1 MANIYNEK
9 AWIRYSQMPHKDIA
23 EIDASK
29 VQENL
34 QFLDQKLELAQRKLS
49 MFDFY
54 QITTYVSNGNDYQ
67 TAVDKLEPNT
77 SLVCTESFVA
87 NNKNFGRGD
96 IVYKYE
102 NGSVEHIRAERAGI
116 YAPIE
121 LIPILDEKTKK
132 PTGNYN
138 IKYQYFN
145 YEPTENSSTAEN
157 GKAKFAKEIIFPIQ
171 ETSSKGIYSEQQEVS
186 SGTITFKKAF
196 STDGKTIIKP
206 FIRFY
211 DERGEEVYWDYQLV
225 DKSEDNTQYQI
236 SNIPGIV
243 KMVLIK

>member
-9 AWIRYSQMPHKDIA
+9 AWIKYSQMPHKDI
-23 EIDASK
+23 EKIDASK
-29 VQENL
+29 IQENL
-34 QFLDQKLELAQRKLS
+34 EFLDQKLELAQRKLS

-121 LIPILDEKTKK
+121 LTKDSNS
-132 PTGNYN
+132 NYN
-138 IKYQYFN
+138 IKYRYYS

-186 SGTITFKKAF
+186 GGTITFKKVF
-196 STDGKTIIKP
+196 STAGKTIIKP

-211 DERGEEVYWDYQLV
+211 DKWGEEVYWDYQLV
-225 DKSEDNTQYQI
+225 DNSEDNTQYQI
-236 SNIPGIV
+236 SSIPGII

>member
-9 AWIRYSQMPHKDIA
+9 AWIRYSQMPHKEA
-23 EIDASK
+23 AKVSEIQA
-29 VQENL
+29 NL
-34 QFLDQKLELAQRKLS
+34 EFLDQKLELAQRKLS

-121 LIPILDEKTKK
+121 LAKGLDN
-132 PTGNYN
+132 NYT
-138 IKYQYFN
+138 IKYRYYS
-145 YEPTENSSTAEN
+145 YEPTIESSIAE
-157 GKAKFAKEIIFPIQ
+157 GGVAKFAKEINFPI
-171 ETSSKGIYSEQQEVS
+171 ETTNSKKIYSEQQKVS
-186 SGTITFKKAF
+186 SGTITFQKVF

-225 DKSEDNTQYQI
+225 DNSKDNTQYQI

>member
-9 AWIRYSQMPHKDIA
+9 AWIRYSQMPHKEA
-23 EIDASK
+23 AKVSEIQA
-29 VQENL
+29 NL
-34 QFLDQKLELAQRKLS
+34 EFLDQKLELAQRKLS

-67 TAVDKLEPNT
+67 TAVDKLESNT

-121 LIPILDEKTKK
+121 LTKDSNS
-132 PTGNYN
+132 NYN
-138 IKYQYFN
+138 IKYRYYS

-171 ETSSKGIYSEQQEVS
+171 GTSSKGIYSEQQEVS
-186 SGTITFKKAF
+186 GGTITFKKVF
-196 STDGKTIIKP
+196 NTDGKTIIKP

-211 DERGEEVYWDYQLV
+211 DKWGEEVYWDYQLI
-225 DKSEDNTQYQI
+225 DNPDNTNQYKI
-236 SNIPGIV
+236 DNIPGIV
-243 KMVLIK
+243 AIVLIK

>member
-9 AWIRYSQMPHKDIA
+9 AWIRYSQMPHKDIKK
-23 EIDASK
+23 IDASQI
-29 VQENL
+29 QENL

-54 QITTYVSNGNDYQ
+54 QITTYVSNGSDYQ

-121 LIPILDEKTKK
+121 LAKGLDN
-132 PTGNYN
+132 NYT
-138 IKYQYFN
+138 IKYRYYS
-145 YEPTENSSTAEN
+145 YEPTIENSIAE
-157 GKAKFAKEIIFPIQ
+157 GGVAKFAKEISFPI
-171 ETSSKGIYSEQQEVS
+171 ETTSSQQIYNIQEIVQPAS
-186 SGTITFKKAF
+186 RSITFNKKEN
-196 STDGKTIIKP
+196 IKP

-211 DERGEEVYWDYQLV
+211 NEKGEEVYWDYQLINNP
-225 DKSEDNTQYQI
+225 DNTNQYQI
-236 SNIPGIV
+236 NNIPGIV
-243 KMVLIK
+243 TTVLIK

>member
-9 AWIRYSQMPHKDIA
+9 AWIRYSQMPHKEA
-23 EIDASK
+23 AKVSEIQA
-29 VQENL
+29 NL
-34 QFLDQKLELAQRKLS
+34 ECLDQKLELAQRKLS

-121 LIPILDEKTKK
+121 LTKDSNS
-132 PTGNYN
+132 NYN
-138 IKYQYFN
+138 IKYQYYS
-145 YEPTENSSTAEN
+145 YEPTIESSIAE
-157 GKAKFAKEIIFPIQ
+157 GGVAKFAKEISFPIETISSQSIYSIQ
-171 ETSSKGIYSEQQEVS
+171 ETVS
-186 SGTITFKKAF
+186 ITSRSITFNKKG
-196 STDGKTIIKP
+196 DIKP

-211 DERGEEVYWDYQLV
+211 NSVGEEVY
-225 DKSEDNTQYQI
+225 
-236 SNIPGIV
+236 
-243 KMVLIK
+243 

>member
-1 MANIYNEK
+1 MANVYNEK
-9 AWIRYSQMPHKDIA
+9 AWIRYSQMPHKEA
-23 EIDASK
+23 AKVSEIQA
-29 VQENL
+29 NL
-34 QFLDQKLELAQRKLS
+34 EFLDQKLELAQRKLS

-121 LIPILDEKTKK
+121 LTKDSNS
-132 PTGNYN
+132 NYN
-138 IKYQYFN
+138 SKYQYFN

-171 ETSSKGIYSEQQEVS
+171 GTSSKGIYSEQQEVDS
-186 SGTITFKKAF
+186 SRTITFEKVF

-211 DERGEEVYWDYQLV
+211 NGKGEEVYWDYQLINNP
-225 DKSEDNTQYQI
+225 DNTNKYQI
-236 SNIPGIV
+236 NNIPGIV
-243 KMVLIK
+243 TTVLIK

>member
-9 AWIRYSQMPHKDIA
+9 AWIRYSQMPHKEA
-23 EIDASK
+23 AKVSEIQA
-29 VQENL
+29 NL
-34 QFLDQKLELAQRKLS
+34 EFLDQKLELAQRKLS

-121 LIPILDEKTKK
+121 LTKDSNS
-132 PTGNYN
+132 NYN
-138 IKYQYFN
+138 IKYRYYS
-145 YEPTENSSTAEN
+145 YEPTIESSIAE
-157 GKAKFAKEIIFPIQ
+157 GGVAKFAKEINFPI
-171 ETSSKGIYSEQQEVS
+171 ETTSSKKIYSEQQKVS
-186 SGTITFKKAF
+186 SGTITFQKLF

-211 DERGEEVYWDYQLV
+211 DERGEEVY
-225 DKSEDNTQYQI
+225 
-236 SNIPGIV
+236 
-243 KMVLIK
+243 

>member
-9 AWIRYSQMPHKDIA
+9 AWIRYSQMPHKEA
-23 EIDASK
+23 AKVSEIQA
-29 VQENL
+29 NL
-34 QFLDQKLELAQRKLS
+34 EFLDQKLELAQRKLS

-121 LIPILDEKTKK
+121 LTKDSNS
-132 PTGNYN
+132 NYN
-138 IKYQYFN
+138 IKYRYYS
-145 YEPTENSSTAEN
+145 YEPTIESSIAE
-157 GKAKFAKEIIFPIQ
+157 GGVAKFAKEISFPI
-171 ETSSKGIYSEQQEVS
+171 ETISSKGIYSEQQEVS

-206 FIRFY
+206 FVRFY
-211 DERGEEVYWDYQLV
+211 NSIGEEVYWDYQLI
-225 DKSEDNTQYQI
+225 DNPDNTNQYQI
-236 SNIPGIV
+236 NNIPGIV
-243 KMVLIK
+243 TTVLIK

>member
-9 AWIRYSQMPHKDIA
+9 AWIRYSQMPYK
-23 EIDASK
+23 DASEASK
-29 VQENL
+29 IQANL
-34 QFLDQKLELAQRKLS
+34 EFLDQKLELAQRKLS

-121 LIPILDEKTKK
+121 LAKGLDH
-132 PTGNYN
+132 NYT
-138 IKYQYFN
+138 IKYRYYS
-145 YEPTENSSTAEN
+145 YEPTIESSIAE
-157 GKAKFAKEIIFPIQ
+157 GGVAKFAKEINFPI
-171 ETSSKGIYSEQQEVS
+171 ETTSSKKIYSEQQKVS
-186 SGTITFKKAF
+186 NGTITFQKVF

-225 DKSEDNTQYQI
+225 DNSEDNIQYQI

>member
-9 AWIRYSQMPHKDIA
+9 AWIRYSQMPHKDKEKIN
-23 EIDASK
+23 ASAI
-29 VQENL
+29 QENL
-34 QFLDQKLELAQRKLS
+34 EFLDQKLELAQRKLS

-121 LIPILDEKTKK
+121 LTKDSNS
-132 PTGNYN
+132 NYT
-138 IKYQYFN
+138 IKYQYYS
-145 YEPTENSSTAEN
+145 YEPTQESSTAVN
-157 GKAKFAKEIIFPIQ
+157 GQATFAKEINFPIQ

-186 SGTITFKKAF
+186 NNRTITFKQAF
-196 STDGKTIIKP
+196 SEDGKTIIKP
-206 FIRFY
+206 FVRFY
-211 DERGEEVYWDYQLV
+211 NSGGEEVYWEYQLINNS
-225 DKSEDNTQYQI
+225 DTKEYQI
-236 SNIPGIV
+236 SNIPNIV
-243 KMVLIK
+243 VIVLIK

>member
-9 AWIRYSQMPHKDIA
+9 AWIKYSQMPHKDI
-23 EIDASK
+23 EKIDASTI
-29 VQENL
+29 QENL
-34 QFLDQKLELAQRKLS
+34 EFLDQKLELAQRKLS

-121 LIPILDEKTKK
+121 LTKDSNS
-132 PTGNYN
+132 NYN
-138 IKYQYFN
+138 IKYQYYS

-171 ETSSKGIYSEQQEVS
+171 GTSSKGIYSEQQEVS
-186 SGTITFKKAF
+186 GGTITFKKVF

-211 DERGEEVYWDYQLV
+211 DEWGEEVYWDYQLV
-225 DKSEDNTQYQI
+225 DNSKDNTQYQI
-236 SNIPGIV
+236 SNIPSIV

>member
-9 AWIRYSQMPHKDIA
+9 AWIRYSQMPHPDAA
-23 EIDASK
+23 EGSQIQA
-29 VQENL
+29 NL
-34 QFLDQKLELAQRKLS
+34 EFLDQKLELAQRKLS

>member
-9 AWIRYSQMPHKDIA
+9 AWIRYSQMPHKEA
-23 EIDASK
+23 AKVSEIQA
-29 VQENL
+29 NL
-34 QFLDQKLELAQRKLS
+34 EFLDQKLELAQRKLS

-54 QITTYVSNGNDYQ
+54 QITTYVSNGSDYQ

-121 LIPILDEKTKK
+121 LTKDSNS
-132 PTGNYN
+132 NYN
-138 IKYQYFN
+138 IKYRYYS

-171 ETSSKGIYSEQQEVS
+171 GTSSKGIYSEQQEVNG
-186 SGTITFKKAF
+186 GTITFKKVF
-196 STDGKTIIKP
+196 NTDGKTIIKP

-211 DERGEEVYWDYQLV
+211 DKWGEEVYWDYQLI
-225 DKSEDNTQYQI
+225 DNPDNTNQYKI
-236 SNIPGIV
+236 DNIPGIV
-243 KMVLIK
+243 AVVLIK

>member
-9 AWIRYSQMPHKDIA
+9 AWIRYSQMPHKEA
-23 EIDASK
+23 AKVSEIQA
-29 VQENL
+29 NL
-34 QFLDQKLELAQRKLS
+34 EFLDQKLELAQRKLS

-121 LIPILDEKTKK
+121 LTKGLDN
-132 PTGNYN
+132 NYT
-138 IKYQYFN
+138 IKYRYYS
-145 YEPTENSSTAEN
+145 YEPTIESSIAE
-157 GKAKFAKEIIFPIQ
+157 GGVAKFAKEINFPI
-171 ETSSKGIYSEQQEVS
+171 ETTSSKKIYSEQQKVS
-186 SGTITFKKAF
+186 NGTITFQKVF

-211 DERGEEVYWDYQLV
+211 DEKGEEVYWDYQLV
-225 DKSEDNTQYQI
+225 DNSKDNTQYQI
-236 SNIPGIV
+236 SSIPGIV

>member
-9 AWIRYSQMPHKDIA
+9 AWIRYSQMPYKNA
-23 EIDASK
+23 SEASK
-29 VQENL
+29 IQANL
-34 QFLDQKLELAQRKLS
+34 EFLDQKLELAQRKLS

-67 TAVDKLEPNT
+67 TAVDKLEPNP

-96 IVYKYE
+96 IVYKQE

-121 LIPILDEKTKK
+121 LTKDSNS
-132 PTGNYN
+132 NYN
-138 IKYQYFN
+138 IKYRYYS

-171 ETSSKGIYSEQQEVS
+171 GTSSKKIYSEQQEVS
-186 SGTITFKKAF
+186 GGTITFKKVF
-196 STDGKTIIKP
+196 NTDGKTIIKP

-211 DERGEEVYWDYQLV
+211 D
-225 DKSEDNTQYQI
+225 K
-236 SNIPGIV
+236 
-243 KMVLIK
+243 

>member
-9 AWIRYSQMPHKDIA
+9 AWIRYSQMPHKEAAKIS
-23 EIDASK
+23 EIQA
-29 VQENL
+29 NL
-34 QFLDQKLELAQRKLS
+34 EFLDQKLELAQRKLS

-54 QITTYVSNGNDYQ
+54 QITTYVSNGSDYQ

-121 LIPILDEKTKK
+121 LAKGLDN
-132 PTGNYN
+132 NYT
-138 IKYQYFN
+138 IKYRYYS
-145 YEPTENSSTAEN
+145 YEPTIESSIAE
-157 GKAKFAKEIIFPIQ
+157 GGVAKFAKEINFPI
-171 ETSSKGIYSEQQEVS
+171 ETTSSKKIYSEQQKVS
-186 SGTITFKKAF
+186 SGTITFQKVF

-225 DKSEDNTQYQI
+225 DNSEDNTQYQI

>member
-9 AWIRYSQMPHKDIA
+9 AWIRYSQMPHKEA
-23 EIDASK
+23 AKVSEIQA
-29 VQENL
+29 NL
-34 QFLDQKLELAQRKLS
+34 EFLDQKLELAQRKLS

-121 LIPILDEKTKK
+121 LTKDSNS
-132 PTGNYN
+132 NYN
-138 IKYQYFN
+138 IKYQYYS

-171 ETSSKGIYSEQQEVS
+171 GTSSKGIYSEQQEVS
-186 SGTITFKKAF
+186 GGTITFKKVF

-211 DERGEEVYWDYQLV
+211 DEKGEEVYWDYQLV
-225 DKSEDNTQYQI
+225 DNSKDNTQYQI
-236 SNIPGIV
+236 SSIPGIV

>member
-9 AWIRYSQMPHKDIA
+9 AWIRYSQMPHKEA
-23 EIDASK
+23 AKVSEIQA
-29 VQENL
+29 NL
-34 QFLDQKLELAQRKLS
+34 EFLDQKLELAQRKLS

-116 YAPIE
+116 YAPIA
-121 LIPILDEKTKK
+121 LIKGLDS
-132 PTGNYN
+132 NYT
-138 IKYQYFN
+138 IKYKYYS
-145 YEPTENSSTAEN
+145 YEPVKESSIAEG
-157 GKAKFAKEIIFPIQ
+157 GKEADFAKEIIFPIETTSSQQIYSIQ
-171 ETSSKGIYSEQQEVS
+171 ETVQPASRS
-186 SGTITFKKAF
+186 ITFNKKEN
-196 STDGKTIIKP
+196 IKP

-211 DERGEEVYWDYQLV
+211 NEKGEEVYWDYQLI
-225 DKSEDNTQYQI
+225 DNPNNTNQYQI
-236 SNIPGIV
+236 NNIPGIV
-243 KMVLIK
+243 TTVLIK

>member
-9 AWIRYSQMPHKDIA
+9 AWIRYSQMPHKEA
-23 EIDASK
+23 AKVSEIQA
-29 VQENL
+29 NL
-34 QFLDQKLELAQRKLS
+34 EFLDQKLELAQRKLS

-121 LIPILDEKTKK
+121 LIKDSNS
-132 PTGNYN
+132 NYN
-138 IKYQYFN
+138 IKYQYYS

-171 ETSSKGIYSEQQEVS
+171 GTSSKGVYSEQQEVDS
-186 SGTITFKKAF
+186 SRIITFKKVF

-211 DERGEEVYWDYQLV
+211 DEKGEEVYWDYQLV
-225 DKSEDNTQYQI
+225 DNSEDNTQYQI
-236 SNIPGIV
+236 SSIPGIV

>member
-9 AWIRYSQMPHKDIA
+9 AWIRYSQMPYKNA
-23 EIDASK
+23 SEASK
-29 VQENL
+29 IQANL
-34 QFLDQKLELAQRKLS
+34 EFLDQKLELAQRKLS

-121 LIPILDEKTKK
+121 LIKDSNS
-132 PTGNYN
+132 NYN
-138 IKYQYFN
+138 IKYQYYS

-171 ETSSKGIYSEQQEVS
+171 GTSSKGIYSEQQEVS
-186 SGTITFKKAF
+186 GGTITFKKVF

-211 DERGEEVYWDYQLV
+211 DKWGEEVYWDYQLV
-225 DKSEDNTQYQI
+225 DNSEDNTQYQI
-236 SNIPGIV
+236 SSIPGII

>member
-9 AWIRYSQMPHKDIA
+9 AWIKYSQMPHKDI
-23 EIDASK
+23 EKIDASK
-29 VQENL
+29 IQENL
-34 QFLDQKLELAQRKLS
+34 EFLDQKLELAQRKLS

-121 LIPILDEKTKK
+121 LIKDSNS
-132 PTGNYN
+132 NYN
-138 IKYQYFN
+138 IKYQYYS

-171 ETSSKGIYSEQQEVS
+171 GTSSKGIYSEQQEVDS
-186 SGTITFKKAF
+186 SRIITFKKVF
-196 STDGKTIIKP
+196 NTDGKTIIKP

-211 DERGEEVYWDYQLV
+211 DEKGEEVY
-225 DKSEDNTQYQI
+225 
-236 SNIPGIV
+236 
-243 KMVLIK
+243 

>member
-9 AWIRYSQMPHKDIA
+9 AWIRYSQMPYK
-23 EIDASK
+23 DASEASK
-29 VQENL
+29 IQANL
-34 QFLDQKLELAQRKLS
+34 EFLDQKLELAQRKLS

-77 SLVCTESFVA
+77 SLVCTESFIA

-121 LIPILDEKTKK
+121 LAKGLDH
-132 PTGNYN
+132 NYT
-138 IKYQYFN
+138 IKYRYYS
-145 YEPTENSSTAEN
+145 YEPTIESSIAE
-157 GKAKFAKEIIFPIQ
+157 GGVAKFAKEINFPI
-171 ETSSKGIYSEQQEVS
+171 ETTSSKKIYSEQQKVS
-186 SGTITFKKAF
+186 NGTITFQKVF

-225 DKSEDNTQYQI
+225 DNSEDNTQYQI

>member
-9 AWIRYSQMPHKDIA
+9 AWIRYSQMPHKEA
-23 EIDASK
+23 AKVSEIQA
-29 VQENL
+29 NL
-34 QFLDQKLELAQRKLS
+34 EFLDQKLELAQRKLS
-49 MFDFY
+49 IFDFY

-121 LIPILDEKTKK
+121 LTKGLDN
-132 PTGNYN
+132 NYT
-138 IKYQYFN
+138 IKYRYYS
-145 YEPTENSSTAEN
+145 YEPTIESSIAE
-157 GKAKFAKEIIFPIQ
+157 GGVAKFAKEINFPI
-171 ETSSKGIYSEQQEVS
+171 ETTSSKKIYSEQQKVS
-186 SGTITFKKAF
+186 NGTITFQKVF

-225 DKSEDNTQYQI
+225 DNSEDNTQYQI

>member
-9 AWIRYSQMPHKDIA
+9 AWIRYSQMPHKEA
-23 EIDASK
+23 AKVSEIQA
-29 VQENL
+29 NL
-34 QFLDQKLELAQRKLS
+34 EFLDQKLELAQRKLS

-87 NNKNFGRGD
+87 NSKNFGRGD

-121 LIPILDEKTKK
+121 LAKGLDN
-132 PTGNYN
+132 NYT
-138 IKYQYFN
+138 IKYRYYS
-145 YEPTENSSTAEN
+145 YEPTIESSIAE
-157 GKAKFAKEIIFPIQ
+157 GGVAKFAKEINFPI
-171 ETSSKGIYSEQQEVS
+171 ETTSSKKIYSEQQKVS
-186 SGTITFKKAF
+186 SGTITFQKVF

-225 DKSEDNTQYQI
+225 DNSEDNTQYQI

>member
-9 AWIRYSQMPHKDIA
+9 AWIRYSQMPHKEA
-23 EIDASK
+23 AKVSEIQA
-29 VQENL
+29 NL
-34 QFLDQKLELAQRKLS
+34 EFLDQKLELAQRKLS

-121 LIPILDEKTKK
+121 LTKGLDN
-132 PTGNYN
+132 NYT
-138 IKYQYFN
+138 IKYRYYS
-145 YEPTENSSTAEN
+145 YEPTIESSIAE
-157 GKAKFAKEIIFPIQ
+157 GGVAKFAKEINFPI
-171 ETSSKGIYSEQQEVS
+171 ETTSSKKIYSEQQKVS
-186 SGTITFKKAF
+186 NRTITFQKVF

-211 DERGEEVYWDYQLV
+211 DERGEEVY
-225 DKSEDNTQYQI
+225 
-236 SNIPGIV
+236 
-243 KMVLIK
+243 

>member
-9 AWIRYSQMPHKDIA
+9 AWIRYSQMPHKEA
-23 EIDASK
+23 AKVSEIQA
-29 VQENL
+29 NL
-34 QFLDQKLELAQRKLS
+34 EFLDQKLELAQRKLS

-121 LIPILDEKTKK
+121 LTKGLDN
-132 PTGNYN
+132 NYT
-138 IKYQYFN
+138 IKYRYYS
-145 YEPTENSSTAEN
+145 YEPTIESSIAE
-157 GKAKFAKEIIFPIQ
+157 GGVAKFAKEINFPI
-171 ETSSKGIYSEQQEVS
+171 ETTSSKKIYSEQQKVS
-186 SGTITFKKAF
+186 SRTITFQKVF

-225 DKSEDNTQYQI
+225 DNSEDNTQYQI

>member
-9 AWIRYSQMPHKDIA
+9 AWIRYSQMPHKEA
-23 EIDASK
+23 AKVSEIQA
-29 VQENL
+29 NL
-34 QFLDQKLELAQRKLS
+34 EFLDQKLELAQRKLS

-54 QITTYVSNGNDYQ
+54 QITTYVSNGSDYQ

-116 YAPIE
+116 YATIE
-121 LIPILDEKTKK
+121 LTKDWK
-132 PTGNYN
+132 SNYN
-138 IKYQYFN
+138 IKYQYYS

-186 SGTITFKKAF
+186 GGTITFKKVF

-211 DERGEEVYWDYQLV
+211 DKWGEEVYWDYQLV
-225 DKSEDNTQYQI
+225 DNSEDNTQYQI
-236 SNIPGIV
+236 SSIPGII

>member
-9 AWIRYSQMPHKDIA
+9 AWIRYSQMPHKDI
-23 EIDASK
+23 EKIDASK
-29 VQENL
+29 IQENL
-34 QFLDQKLELAQRKLS
+34 EFLDQKLELAQRKLS

-121 LIPILDEKTKK
+121 LTKDSNS
-132 PTGNYN
+132 NYN
-138 IKYQYFN
+138 IKYRYYS
-145 YEPTENSSTAEN
+145 YEPTEISSTAKD
-157 GKAKFAKEIIFPIQ
+157 GIAQFAKEIIFPIQ
-171 ETSSKGIYSEQQEVS
+171 GTSSKGIYSEQQEVDS
-186 SGTITFKKAF
+186 SRTITFQKVF

-211 DERGEEVYWDYQLV
+211 NEKGEEVY
-225 DKSEDNTQYQI
+225 
-236 SNIPGIV
+236 
-243 KMVLIK
+243 

>member
-9 AWIRYSQMPHKDIA
+9 AWIKYSQMPHKDI
-23 EIDASK
+23 EKIDASK
-29 VQENL
+29 IQENL
-34 QFLDQKLELAQRKLS
+34 EFLDQKLELAQRKLS

-77 SLVCTESFVA
+77 SLVFTESFVA

-121 LIPILDEKTKK
+121 LIKDSNS
-132 PTGNYN
+132 NYN
-138 IKYQYFN
+138 IKYQYYS

-157 GKAKFAKEIIFPIQ
+157 GKAKFAKEIIIPIQ
-171 ETSSKGIYSEQQEVS
+171 GTSSKGIYSEQQEVDS
-186 SGTITFKKAF
+186 SRIITFKKVF

-211 DERGEEVYWDYQLV
+211 DEKGEEVY
-225 DKSEDNTQYQI
+225 
-236 SNIPGIV
+236 
-243 KMVLIK
+243 

>member
-9 AWIRYSQMPHKDIA
+9 AWIRYSQMPHKDVA
-23 EIDASK
+23 KASEIQA
-29 VQENL
+29 NL
-34 QFLDQKLELAQRKLS
+34 EFLDQKLELAQRKLS

-121 LIPILDEKTKK
+121 LVKGLDS
-132 PTGNYN
+132 NYT
-138 IKYQYFN
+138 IKYKYFS
-145 YEPTENSSTAEN
+145 YEPTQESSTAVS
-157 GKAKFAKEIIFPIQ
+157 GKADFAKEISFPIETISSQSIYSIQ
-171 ETSSKGIYSEQQEVS
+171 ETVS
-186 SGTITFKKAF
+186 ITSRSITFNKKG
-196 STDGKTIIKP
+196 DIKP
-206 FIRFY
+206 FVRFY
-211 DERGEEVYWDYQLV
+211 NSVGEEVYWDYKLV
-225 DKSEDNTQYQI
+225 ELHPDNLYQI
-236 SNIPGIV
+236 NDIPSIITD
-243 KMVLIK
+243 VLIK

>member
-9 AWIRYSQMPHKDIA
+9 AWIRYSQMPHKEA
-23 EIDASK
+23 AKVSEIQA
-29 VQENL
+29 NL
-34 QFLDQKLELAQRKLS
+34 EFLDQKLELAQRKLS

-54 QITTYVSNGNDYQ
+54 QITTYVSNGSDYQ

-121 LIPILDEKTKK
+121 LTKDSNS
-132 PTGNYN
+132 NYN
-138 IKYQYFN
+138 IKYRYYS

-171 ETSSKGIYSEQQEVS
+171 GTSSKGIYSEQQEVNG
-186 SGTITFKKAF
+186 GTITFKKVF
-196 STDGKTIIKP
+196 NTDGKTIIKP

-211 DERGEEVYWDYQLV
+211 D
-225 DKSEDNTQYQI
+225 K
-236 SNIPGIV
+236 
-243 KMVLIK
+243 

>member
-9 AWIRYSQMPHKDIA
+9 AWIRYSQMPHKEA
-23 EIDASK
+23 AKVSEIQA
-29 VQENL
+29 NL
-34 QFLDQKLELAQRKLS
+34 EFLDQKLELAQRKLS

-121 LIPILDEKTKK
+121 LAKGLDN
-132 PTGNYN
+132 NYT
-138 IKYQYFN
+138 IKYRYYS
-145 YEPTENSSTAEN
+145 YEPTIESSIAES
-157 GKAKFAKEIIFPIQ
+157 GVAKFAKEISFPIETTSSQQIYSIQ
-171 ETSSKGIYSEQQEVS
+171 ETVQPASRS
-186 SGTITFKKAF
+186 ITFNKKEN
-196 STDGKTIIKP
+196 IKP

-211 DERGEEVYWDYQLV
+211 NEKGEEVYWDYQLINNP
-225 DKSEDNTQYQI
+225 DNTNQYQI
-236 SNIPGIV
+236 NNIPGIV
-243 KMVLIK
+243 TTVLIK

>member
-9 AWIRYSQMPHKDIA
+9 AWIRYSQMPHKDVA
-23 EIDASK
+23 KASEIQA
-29 VQENL
+29 NL
-34 QFLDQKLELAQRKLS
+34 EFLDQKLELAQRKLS

-54 QITTYVSNGNDYQ
+54 QITTYVSNGSDYQ

-121 LIPILDEKTKK
+121 LVKGLDS
-132 PTGNYN
+132 NYT
-138 IKYQYFN
+138 IKYKYFS
-145 YEPTENSSTAEN
+145 YEPTQESSTAVS
-157 GKAKFAKEIIFPIQ
+157 GKADFAKEISFPI
-171 ETSSKGIYSEQQEVS
+171 ETISSKKIYSEQQEVS
-186 SGTITFKKAF
+186 SGTITFKKVF
-196 STDGKTIIKP
+196 STDGETIIKP

-211 DERGEEVYWDYQLV
+211 DEQGEEVYWDYQLV
-225 DKSEDNTQYQI
+225 DNSKDNTQYQI
-236 SNIPGIV
+236 SNIPSIV

>member
-9 AWIRYSQMPHKDIA
+9 AWIRYSQMPYKNA
-23 EIDASK
+23 SEASK
-29 VQENL
+29 IKANL
-34 QFLDQKLELAQRKLS
+34 EFLDQKLELAQRNLS

-121 LIPILDEKTKK
+121 LKK
-132 PTGNYN
+132 
-138 IKYQYFN
+138 
-145 YEPTENSSTAEN
+145 
-157 GKAKFAKEIIFPIQ
+157 
-171 ETSSKGIYSEQQEVS
+171 
-186 SGTITFKKAF
+186 
-196 STDGKTIIKP
+196 D
-206 FIRFY
+206 
-211 DERGEEVYWDYQLV
+211 
-225 DKSEDNTQYQI
+225 
-236 SNIPGIV
+236 
-243 KMVLIK
+243 

>member
-9 AWIRYSQMPHKDIA
+9 AWIRYSQMPHKEA
-23 EIDASK
+23 AKVSEIQA
-29 VQENL
+29 NL
-34 QFLDQKLELAQRKLS
+34 EFLDQKLELAQRKLS

-96 IVYKYE
+96 IVYKYKK
-102 NGSVEHIRAERAGI
+102 GSVEHIRAERAGI

-121 LIPILDEKTKK
+121 LTKDSNS
-132 PTGNYN
+132 NYN
-138 IKYQYFN
+138 IKYRYYS

-171 ETSSKGIYSEQQEVS
+171 GTSSKKIYSEQQEVS
-186 SGTITFKKAF
+186 GGIITFKKVF

-211 DERGEEVYWDYQLV
+211 DKGGEEVY
-225 DKSEDNTQYQI
+225 
-236 SNIPGIV
+236 
-243 KMVLIK
+243 

>member
-9 AWIRYSQMPHKDIA
+9 AWIRYSQMPHKEA
-23 EIDASK
+23 AKVSEIQA
-29 VQENL
+29 NL
-34 QFLDQKLELAQRKLS
+34 EFLDQKLELAQRKLS

-121 LIPILDEKTKK
+121 LTKGLDN
-132 PTGNYN
+132 NYT
-138 IKYQYFN
+138 IKYRYYS
-145 YEPTENSSTAEN
+145 YEPTIESSIAE
-157 GKAKFAKEIIFPIQ
+157 GGVAKFAKEINFPI
-171 ETSSKGIYSEQQEVS
+171 ETTSSKKIYSEQQKVS
-186 SGTITFKKAF
+186 NGTITFQKVF

-211 DERGEEVYWDYQLV
+211 DERGEEVY
-225 DKSEDNTQYQI
+225 
-236 SNIPGIV
+236 
-243 KMVLIK
+243 

>member
-9 AWIRYSQMPHKDIA
+9 AWIRYSQMPHKEA
-23 EIDASK
+23 AKVSEIQA
-29 VQENL
+29 NL
-34 QFLDQKLELAQRKLS
+34 EFLDQKLELAQRKLS

-77 SLVCTESFVA
+77 SLVCTESFIA

-121 LIPILDEKTKK
+121 LTKDSNS
-132 PTGNYN
+132 NYN
-138 IKYQYFN
+138 IKYRYYS
-145 YEPTENSSTAEN
+145 YEPTIESSIAE
-157 GKAKFAKEIIFPIQ
+157 GGVAKFAKEISFPI
-171 ETSSKGIYSEQQEVS
+171 ETISSKGIYSEQQEVS

-206 FIRFY
+206 FVRFY
-211 DERGEEVYWDYQLV
+211 NSIGEEVYWDYQLI
-225 DKSEDNTQYQI
+225 DNPDNTNQYKI
-236 SNIPGIV
+236 DNIPGIV
-243 KMVLIK
+243 KMVSIK

>member
-9 AWIRYSQMPHKDIA
+9 AWIRYSQMPHKEA
-23 EIDASK
+23 AKVSEIQA
-29 VQENL
+29 NL
-34 QFLDQKLELAQRKLS
+34 EFLDQKLELAQRKLS

-121 LIPILDEKTKK
+121 LTKGLDN
-132 PTGNYN
+132 NYT
-138 IKYQYFN
+138 IKYRYYS
-145 YEPTENSSTAEN
+145 YEPTIESSIAE
-157 GKAKFAKEIIFPIQ
+157 GGVAKFAKEINFPI
-171 ETSSKGIYSEQQEVS
+171 ETTSSKKIYSEQQKVS
-186 SGTITFKKAF
+186 NRTITFQKVF

-225 DKSEDNTQYQI
+225 DNSEDNTQYQI